1 MKSWEIHLYTS
12 DQIHIGMSVMN
23 NRNDRYVVQK
33 INKINDRKTIFLSR
47 DRDGYSVWLDTGE
60 CVIPFM
66 NEIGYSLPYRK
77 ELLAAE

>member
-1 MKSWEIHLYTS
+1 MYTS
-12 DQIHIGMSVMN
+12 DQIHIGMFVMN

-33 INKINDRKTIFLSR
+33 INKINDRETIFLSR

-66 NEIGYSLPYRK
+66 NEIGYSLPYRR

>member
-1 MKSWEIHLYTS
+1 MYTS
-12 DQIHIGMSVMN
+12 DQIHIGMFVMN

-33 INKINDRKTIFLSR
+33 INKINDRKTIFLLR